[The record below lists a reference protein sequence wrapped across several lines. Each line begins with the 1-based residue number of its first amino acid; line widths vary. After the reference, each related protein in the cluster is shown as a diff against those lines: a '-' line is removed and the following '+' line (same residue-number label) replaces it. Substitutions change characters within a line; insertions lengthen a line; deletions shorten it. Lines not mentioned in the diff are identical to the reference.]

1 MFKKLVIP
9 GLVLLL
15 AGTAVLGWVLIEK
28 NREQQKA
35 ADYKSKYGSEPDEY
49 LKQYN
54 EWLQSAPEL
63 RAYLPWGLDENG
75 KPKTEAQL
83 QQEQQERLKADLDI
97 LAAGKTDA
105 YPFADILYGKNWQN
119 ELNEYKKRREKRES
133 LYTASI
139 LCTFTG
145 ACCLLAWI
153 AQLFTKAPS
162 HLRKSVAVSLKD
174 QRPNKDKKL
183 AQADAKATIHRRKFV
198 AVPLNG
204 QRTNKDKKLAQAD
217 AKATIKP
224 KFKYKEKAK
233 PETETKAKVNTERKD
248 KTSAKKLAIAKA
260 EAGQKAKAEKQAKA
274 EAEKSAKAQEKTR
287 KKAEAEKQAKA
298 KAEKLAKA
306 QEKTRKKA
314 EDEEKVSAKAEAKP
328 KAKAERKAKA
338 ETEKL
343 AKSQENAREK
353 AKAEEKVG
361 VKSDTLEDEVTL
373 EKRQRPGD
381 QVNKHSQGLR
391 NSGFKS
397 VETNSAGQTAVLI
410 PDEKSVELVEALEE
424 AAENM
429 NVSHKLEDS
438 LKEKTENLEKQMAEF
453 KQMAQGVQKT
463 ALENSKPINNTLS
476 ELTEQMSAIREYAAS
491 QQTRLT
497 KLQDGY
503 DWNITKTF
511 CLRVIRCIDN
521 LEKRISQLTEK
532 DMEAVDLEEVRDE
545 MLFALESSGVE
556 QFEPEINSDYHGQE
570 KYAEAVKGKERCKD
584 TNQTGKIA
592 KIIRPGYQYFIDEEN
607 IKIVRPAQVKLFG

>member
-1 MFKKLVIP
+1 MFKKAVIP

-28 NREQQKA
+28 DREQQKA
-35 ADYKSKYGSEPDEY
+35 AYYKSKYGSEPDEY

-63 RAYLPWGLDENG
+63 RAYLPWGMDENG
-75 KPKTEAQL
+75 KPKTENQL

-105 YPFADILYGKNWQN
+105 YPFADILYGRNWQK

-133 LYTASI
+133 IYTASI

-145 ACCLLAWI
+145 GAIVTYCLLAWI
-153 AQLFTKAPS
+153 AQIFTKASS
-162 HLRKSVAVSLKD
+162 HLRTSATVSLKG

-183 AQADAKATIHRRKFV
+183 AQT
-198 AVPLNG
+198 
-204 QRTNKDKKLAQAD
+204 D

-224 KFKYKEKAK
+224 KPKAK
-233 PETETKAKVNTERKD
+233 GKVKAETEAKAKVKAERKVN
-248 KTSAKKLAIAKA
+248 SSEEKLARAKA
-260 EAGQKAKAEKQAKA
+260 DVGAKAKADRKAKA
-274 EAEKSAKAQEKTR
+274 EAEKSAKAQEKAR
-287 KKAEAEKQAKA
+287 QKAEAE
-298 KAEKLAKA
+298 
-306 QEKTRKKA
+306 
-314 EDEEKVSAKAEAKP
+314 EKVRAKAEAEA
-328 KAKAERKAKA
+328 KAKAERKAKS
-338 ETEKL
+338 EERKL
-343 AKSQENAREK
+343 AKAK
-353 AKAEEKVG
+353 GKTKAEEKVG
-361 VKSDTLEDEVTL
+361 VESDVVEDGVTL
-373 EKRQRPGD
+373 EKRQGTRG
-381 QVNKHSQGLR
+381 QVKKHSQVIR
-391 NSGFKS
+391 NSGWQTCQ
-397 VETNSAGQTAVLI
+397 EDSASQTAVLI
-410 PDEKSVELVEALEE
+410 PDEKSVEIVEALEN

-429 NVSHKLEDS
+429 DVSHKNEDS

-476 ELTEQMSAIREYAAS
+476 ELTEQISAIREYASS

-556 QFEPEINSDYHGQE
+556 QFEPEINSDYRGQE
-570 KYAEAVKGKERCKD
+570 KYAEAVKGKEGCDD
-584 TNQTGKIA
+584 TKQTGKIA

>member
-1 MFKKLVIP
+1 
-9 GLVLLL
+9 
-15 AGTAVLGWVLIEK
+15 
-28 NREQQKA
+28 
-35 ADYKSKYGSEPDEY
+35 
-49 LKQYN
+49 
-54 EWLQSAPEL
+54 
-63 RAYLPWGLDENG
+63 
-75 KPKTEAQL
+75 
-83 QQEQQERLKADLDI
+83 
-97 LAAGKTDA
+97 
-105 YPFADILYGKNWQN
+105 
-119 ELNEYKKRREKRES
+119 
-133 LYTASI
+133 
-139 LCTFTG
+139 
-145 ACCLLAWI
+145 
-153 AQLFTKAPS
+153 
-162 HLRKSVAVSLKD
+162 
-174 QRPNKDKKL
+174 
-183 AQADAKATIHRRKFV
+183 
-198 AVPLNG
+198 VPLNG
-204 QRTNKDKKLAQAD
+204 QRPNKHKKLAQAN

-224 KFKYKEKAK
+224 KFKAKEKAK
-233 PETETKAKVNTERKD
+233 LETETKAKVKTERKD
-248 KTSAKKLAIAKA
+248 KASAEKLARAKVEVSA
-260 EAGQKAKAEKQAKA
+260 KAKADRKAKA
-274 EAEKSAKAQEKTR
+274 EAEKSAKAQEKAR
-287 KKAEAEKQAKA
+287 QKAEAEKQAKA
-298 KAEKLAKA
+298 EAEKQAKA
-306 QEKTRKKA
+306 QEKARKKA
-314 EDEEKVSAKAEAKP
+314 EAEEKVRPKTEAKT

-343 AKSQENAREK
+343 AKSQENTREK

-361 VKSDTLEDEVTL
+361 VKSDTPEDEVTL
-373 EKRQRPGD
+373 EKGQGPGD

-397 VETNSAGQTAVLI
+397 VETNSAGKTAVLI

-438 LKEKTENLEKQMAEF
+438 LKEKTESLEKQMAEF

-463 ALENSKPINNTLS
+463 ALENTKPINNTLS

-521 LEKRISQLTEK
+521 LEKRISQLSEK

-570 KYAEAVKGKERCKD
+570 KYAEAVKGKESCDD
-584 TNQTGKIA
+584 TNQAGKIA

>member
-1 MFKKLVIP
+1 MFKKSVIP

-15 AGTAVLGWVLIEK
+15 AGTAVLGWILIEK

-35 ADYKSKYGSEPDEY
+35 AYYKSKYGSEPDEY

-83 QQEQQERLKADLDI
+83 QQEQQERLKADLDK

-105 YPFADILYGKNWQN
+105 YPFADILYGRNWQK

-145 ACCLLAWI
+145 GAIVTCCLLAWI
-153 AQLFTKAPS
+153 AQILTKASS
-162 HLRKSVAVSLKD
+162 HLRTSVTVSLKG

-183 AQADAKATIHRRKFV
+183 AQADAKATIKPKPKAKGKVKAERKV
-198 AVPLNG
+198 K
-204 QRTNKDKKLAQAD
+204 TSEEKLARAKVEAG
-217 AKATIKP
+217 AKA
-224 KFKYKEKAK
+224 KAD
-233 PETETKAKVNTERKD
+233 R
-248 KTSAKKLAIAKA
+248 IAKA
-260 EAGQKAKAEKQAKA
+260 EADRIAKA
-274 EAEKSAKAQEKTR
+274 EAEA
-287 KKAEAEKQAKA
+287 
-298 KAEKLAKA
+298 
-306 QEKTRKKA
+306 
-314 EDEEKVSAKAEAKP
+314 
-328 KAKAERKAKA
+328 KAKAERKAKS
-338 ETEKL
+338 EERKL
-343 AKSQENAREK
+343 AKAK
-353 AKAEEKVG
+353 GKAEEKDG
-361 VKSDTLEDEVTL
+361 VESDVAEDGVTL
-373 EKRQRPGD
+373 EKRQETRG
-381 QVNKHSQGLR
+381 QVKKHSPVLR
-391 NSGFKS
+391 NSGWQTCQ
-397 VETNSAGQTAVLI
+397 EDSASQTAVLI

-429 NVSHKLEDS
+429 SVSHKLEDS

-521 LEKRISQLTEK
+521 LEKRISQLTGK

-570 KYAEAVKGKERCKD
+570 KYAEAVKGKESCDD